1 MNFTS
6 NGTWNDYRN
15 FAQIQVVMSI
25 PINDQYNQNV
35 TCNGGND
42 GQTYVT
48 AAGGT
53 APYTYLWDNGQ
64 TTDTAF
70 NLNAGDIY
78 SNSD

>member
-1 MNFTS
+1 
-6 NGTWNDYRN
+6 
-15 FAQIQVVMSI
+15 MSI

-64 TTDTAF
+64 TTDT
-70 NLNAGDIY
+70 LT
-78 SNSD
+78 